1 VELSRLSE
9 AWAKGRLTTERYEKA
24 VTEVESRVLL
34 PPPPARVEVVRDIR
48 AMLPFLDCY
57 RVCHHEPS
65 TCPRDKAAAGI
76 INRLLR
82 ELFERIEV
90 GTGREV
96 EVRVREQYEP
106 WVSR

>member
-1 VELSRLSE
+1 MELSRLSE

-24 VTEVESRVLL
+24 VAEVESRVVL

-57 RVCHHEPS
+57 RVCHHQPS

-90 GTGREV
+90 GPEREV

>member
-1 VELSRLSE
+1 MELDRLSV
-9 AWAKGRLTTERYEKA
+9 AWAAGRLSTDRYEKA
-24 VTEVESRVLL
+24 VAEVESRVVL
-34 PPPPARVEVVRDIR
+34 PPPPADVNVVRDIR

-57 RVCHHEPS
+57 RVCHHQPS

-90 GTGREV
+90 GPEREV